1 MSTLNKYLATFNW
14 LTLNELYNKDH
25 LLVNSAL
32 AYQDS
37 LVRYVVEA
45 NEQKNSKEL
54 PVGVLHFYST
64 QEPSIYLGAKDTRL
78 KRFEQATE
86 YLKDNHYRLAQRP
99 HGGLAVISDPGISN
113 VSLVTDTNY
122 FSLSIDEGFQMM
134 VDLVSVL
141 FERHGLKVES
151 YEIEDSYCPGK
162 YDIVVNNLKIGGIAQ
177 RRFKSG
183 VAIAAYLSIN
193 GNQAERGNLI
203 QIFYR
208 IGEADSSYPD
218 VNPDSM
224 TTVSDLMN
232 RDIQV
237 SDFENE
243 VLNYFK
249 AHTSL
254 APLYYEDPQLQL
266 IYQDMLEKQ
275 YQRSYKFNLS

>member
-1 MSTLNKYLATFNW
+1 M
-14 LTLNELYNKDH
+14 
-25 LLVNSAL
+25 
-32 AYQDS
+32 
-37 LVRYVVEA
+37 
-45 NEQKNSKEL
+45 
-54 PVGVLHFYST
+54 
-64 QEPSIYLGAKDTRL
+64 
-78 KRFEQATE
+78 
-86 YLKDNHYRLAQRP
+86 
-99 HGGLAVISDPGISN
+99 
-113 VSLVTDTNY
+113 
-122 FSLSIDEGFQMM
+122 
-134 VDLVSVL
+134 
-141 FERHGLKVES
+141 KVES

-232 RDIQV
+232 RDVQV

-275 YQRSYKFNLS
+275 CQRSYKFNLS